1 MCESCQRHVL
11 LGAEI
16 NIHVHFVCSHCGF
29 YVVSFDGLTVTR
41 LGVDEVWRDYFWLEK
56 WV

>member
-11 LGAEI
+11 LGADI
-16 NIHVHFVCSHCGF
+16 NIHVRFVCSPCGF
-29 YVVSFDGLTVTR
+29 YVVSLDGLTVTR
-41 LGVDEVWRDYFWLEK
+41 PGVGEVGRDHFWLEE